1 MKTIGMMK
9 ALWLCSQYKKAS
21 PQQRK
26 AIQAAR
32 LQALT
37 MNAASGC
44 PSAASPIKANRR
56 RRKPLL
62 PRPFSISSEKITNF
76 LLTLPFRGEATILL
90 VTNTRRIFLWMN
102 HRSALPI

>member
-56 RRKPLL
+56 WRKPLL
-62 PRPFSISSEKITNF
+62 PRPFPASCTNNQII
-76 LLTLPFRGEATILL
+76 P
-90 VTNTRRIFLWMN
+90 
-102 HRSALPI
+102 

>member
-37 MNAASGC
+37 MNAASGY
-44 PSAASPIKANRR
+44 PSAVPLMTPNRR

-62 PRPFSISSEKITNF
+62 PRPFSIFSEKITNF
-76 LLTLPFRGEATILL
+76 LLTLPRRGDATILL
-90 VTNTRRIFLWMN
+90 VTNARRIFLWMN